1 MGILNYILRIMRV
14 VGGVANKD
22 FQAPSPQMSVRAK
35 ILNFKEYSSAIEY

>member
-22 FQAPSPQMSVRAK
+22 FQAPSPQMSFSTGQNIK
-35 ILNFKEYSSAIEY
+35 F